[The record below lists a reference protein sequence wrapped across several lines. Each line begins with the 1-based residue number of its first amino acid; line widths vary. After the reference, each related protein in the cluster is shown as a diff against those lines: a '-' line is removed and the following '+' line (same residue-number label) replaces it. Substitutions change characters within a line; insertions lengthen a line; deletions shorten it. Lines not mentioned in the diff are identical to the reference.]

1 MDLIEFGNKMKKAV
15 LKELGEDTQ
24 VEFKTVRKNNDQEL
38 YGMLIRENQRVAV
51 PTFYL
56 DGYFQEYK
64 KGTPFKQIFEKLM
77 EIYRST
83 PKEDVDLSFF
93 EVYDK
98 VKDRIC
104 YRLIN
109 LEENREYLEDL
120 PYVQY
125 LNLAICFYYA
135 FNSEALGEG
144 SIMIHH
150 SFMERWGVTVE
161 ELLKQAE
168 ENTCRLYPPYLESV
182 EKLVIESLGL
192 ERLPVKNDVIPLDVL
207 SNNKRDFGAISILY
221 PGMLKLYAKRC
232 GGNFFIIPSS
242 VHEVLLMRDTG
253 EENPENFKQM
263 IAEVN
268 DFHLPKE
275 EFLSNDLYYYDSA
288 EETVLVL

>member
-1 MDLIEFGNKMKKAV
+1 MGVGEKEKKAV
-15 LKELGEDTQ
+15 LKELGENTQ
-24 VEFKTVRKNNDQEL
+24 VEFKSVRKNNDSQL
-38 YGMLIRENQRVAV
+38 YGMLIRENSRIAV

-56 DGYFQEYK
+56 DGYFKEYK
-64 KGTPFKQIFEKLM
+64 QGTPFKQLFEKLM
-77 EIYRST
+77 DIYRTT
-83 PKEDVDLSFF
+83 PREDVDLSFF

-104 YRLIN
+104 YRLVN
-109 LEENREYLEDL
+109 LEENREYLEDI
-120 PYVQY
+120 PYVEY

-135 FNSEALGEG
+135 FNSEELGEG
-144 SIMIHH
+144 SIMIHY

-161 ELLKQAE
+161 DLLKQAE

-182 EKLVIESLGL
+182 EKLVIEALGL
-192 ERLPVKNDVIPLDVL
+192 ERLPVKNDALPLDVL

-253 EENPENFKQM
+253 EENPENFKRM

-268 DFHLPKE
+268 SFHLPKE
-275 EFLSNDLYYYDSA
+275 EFLSNELYYYDSS
-288 EETVLVL
+288 EEAILVL

>member
-1 MDLIEFGNKMKKAV
+1 M
-15 LKELGEDTQ
+15 
-24 VEFKTVRKNNDQEL
+24 
-38 YGMLIRENQRVAV
+38 
-51 PTFYL
+51 
-56 DGYFQEYK
+56 
-64 KGTPFKQIFEKLM
+64 
-77 EIYRST
+77 
-83 PKEDVDLSFF
+83 
-93 EVYDK
+93 
-98 VKDRIC
+98 
-104 YRLIN
+104 
-109 LEENREYLEDL
+109 
-120 PYVQY
+120 
-125 LNLAICFYYA
+125 
-135 FNSEALGEG
+135 
-144 SIMIHH
+144 
-150 SFMERWGVTVE
+150 
-161 ELLKQAE
+161 
-168 ENTCRLYPPYLESV
+168 
-182 EKLVIESLGL
+182 IESLGL